1 MFRASRWRATSATA
15 VAPNSSIIGGAGT
28 GAGEPPV
35 EPVVPDDELL
45 DDELE
50 LDDDELAPPVL
61 LMLPPPVELVLDEP
75 LDEKPPV
82 DDQPWLDEP

>member
-1 MFRASRWRATSATA
+1 M
-15 VAPNSSIIGGAGT
+15 GGAGT

-35 EPVVPDDELL
+35 DPVLPDDDELL

-50 LDDDELAPPVL
+50 LDEDELAPPVL
-61 LMLPPPVELVLDEP
+61 LMLPPPVELVLDDP
-75 LDEKPPV
+75 LDENPPV